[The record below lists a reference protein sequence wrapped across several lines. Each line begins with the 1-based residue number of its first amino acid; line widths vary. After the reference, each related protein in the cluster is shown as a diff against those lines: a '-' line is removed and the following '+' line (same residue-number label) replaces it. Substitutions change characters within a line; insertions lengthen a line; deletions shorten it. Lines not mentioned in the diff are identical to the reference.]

1 MSDYSGLKCLHS
13 FITVDFAWLKIMA
26 SLFNTR
32 FKNVLS
38 AYEPR
43 RGEAVVEDDNSK
55 EHLLPD
61 DDSVSSRPR
70 STTGSTMRVAIA
82 GVVLILCSMLSF
94 ALGTWVAKRPTES
107 AQGSYENG
115 FIEEQIVS
123 R

>member
-1 MSDYSGLKCLHS
+1 
-13 FITVDFAWLKIMA
+13 MA

-61 DDSVSSRPR
+61 GDTISSRPR
-70 STTGSTMRVAIA
+70 STVGSTTRVVIA
-82 GVVLILCSMLSF
+82 SVALILCSMLSF

-107 AQGSYENG
+107 SRSSYENG

-123 R
+123 RSTQDHE